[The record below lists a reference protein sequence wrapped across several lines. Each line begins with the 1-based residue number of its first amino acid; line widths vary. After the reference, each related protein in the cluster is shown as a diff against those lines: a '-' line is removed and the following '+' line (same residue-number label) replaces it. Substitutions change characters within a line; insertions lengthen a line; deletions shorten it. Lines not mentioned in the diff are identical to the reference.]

1 MIADQRKNRS
11 KDLLEMLPQAIASFK
26 RNIIEPIFG
35 DNWNEKY
42 ADEPPPF
49 RSELFTEEQ
58 LQQHAR
64 GLAAKHVLISEHPSE
79 QLLKRLAE
87 NEKILLEVHA
97 LLTEA
102 VKENERIAPAG
113 EWLLDNFYL
122 IEEQIILAKRH
133 FPKGYS
139 QGLPRLANGPSQG

>member
-1 MIADQRKNRS
+1 MKADPRKNGT
-11 KDLLEMLPQAIASFK
+11 KELLELLPQAISSLRK
-26 RNIIEPIFG
+26 NIIEPIFG
-35 DNWNEKY
+35 ENGNEKY
-42 ADEPPPF
+42 PGERPPL

-58 LQQHAR
+58 LEIHAR
-64 GLAAKHVLISEHPSE
+64 GLAARHILISGNPSE

-87 NEKILLEVHA
+87 NEKILLEVHS

-122 IEEQIILAKRH
+122 IEEQI
-133 FPKGYS
+133 YT
-139 QGLPRLANGPSQG
+139 